1 MAINNFAEL
10 QTQVTAKLE
19 QAIDLTMKHFEQE
32 LYNCIQSE
40 VYSYDQ
46 KWYTRTNELLDNWEI
61 ITTKSKNSVESELSF
76 SKQINHSGSPLFQH
90 GFEFINGDNSF
101 LSNQSLLEIIE
112 SGKIGAIANFPQIG
126 SRPFWSNFWKIVDR
140 DLNKVFIQNCQYVGL
155 PIQQGQFSY
164 S

>member
-1 MAINNFAEL
+1 MAINSFAGL
-10 QTQVTAKLE
+10 QAQVAIKLE

-46 KWYTRTNELLDNWEI
+46 EWYIRTNELLDNWEI
-61 ITTKSKNSVESELSF
+61 VTTKSKNSVESELSF
-76 SKQINHSGSPLFQH
+76 SKSISHSGSPLFQH
-90 GFEFINGDNSF
+90 GFEFINGGNTF

-112 SGKIGAIANFPQIG
+112 DGKIGAIANFPQIG
-126 SRPFWSNFWKIVDR
+126 SRPFWSEFWKIVDR
-140 DLNKVFIQNCQYVGL
+140 DLNKVFIQNCQSVGL
-155 PIQQGQFSY
+155 PIQQGQVSY

>member
-1 MAINNFAEL
+1 MAINSFAGL
-10 QTQVTAKLE
+10 QAQVAIKLE

-46 KWYTRTNELLDNWEI
+46 EWYIRTNELLDNWEI
-61 ITTKSKNSVESELSF
+61 VTTKSKNSVESELSF
-76 SKQINHSGSPLFQH
+76 SKSISHSGSPLFQH
-90 GFEFINGDNSF
+90 GFEFINGGNTF

-112 SGKIGAIANFPQIG
+112 DGKIGAIANFPQIG
-126 SRPFWSNFWKIVDR
+126 SRPFWSEFWKIVDR
-140 DLNKVFIQNCQYVGL
+140 DLNKVFIQNCQSVGL

>member
-1 MAINNFAEL
+1 MTINSFAGL
-10 QTQVTAKLE
+10 QAQVTIKLE

-46 KWYTRTNELLDNWEI
+46 EWYIRTNELLDNWEI
-61 ITTKSKNSVESELSF
+61 ITTKGKNSVESELSF
-76 SKQINHSGSPLFQH
+76 SKSISHSGSPLFQH
-90 GFEFINGDNSF
+90 GFEFINGGNTF

-112 SGKIGAIANFPQIG
+112 DGKIGAIANFPQIG
-126 SRPFWSNFWKIVDR
+126 SRPFWSEFWKIVDR
-140 DLNKVFIQNCQYVGL
+140 DLNKVFIQNCQSVGL

>member
-1 MAINNFAEL
+1 MAINSFAGL
-10 QTQVTAKLE
+10 QAQVAIKLE

-46 KWYTRTNELLDNWEI
+46 EWYIRTNELLDNWEI
-61 ITTKSKNSVESELSF
+61 VTTKSKNSVESELSF
-76 SKQINHSGSPLFQH
+76 SKSISHSGSPLFQH
-90 GFEFINGDNSF
+90 GFEFINGGNTF

-112 SGKIGAIANFPQIG
+112 DGKIGAIANFPQIG
-126 SRPFWSNFWKIVDR
+126 SRPFWPEFWKIVDR
-140 DLNKVFIQNCQYVGL
+140 DLNKVFIQNCQSVGL

>member
-1 MAINNFAEL
+1 MAINSFAGL
-10 QTQVTAKLE
+10 QAQVAIKLE

-40 VYSYDQ
+40 IYSYDQ
-46 KWYTRTNELLDNWEI
+46 EWYIRTNELLDNWEI
-61 ITTKSKNSVESELSF
+61 VTTKSKNSVESELSF
-76 SKQINHSGSPLFQH
+76 SKSISHSGSPLFQH
-90 GFEFINGDNSF
+90 GFEFINGGNTF

-112 SGKIGAIANFPQIG
+112 DGKIGAIANFPQIG
-126 SRPFWSNFWKIVDR
+126 SRPFWSEFWKIVDR
-140 DLNKVFIQNCQYVGL
+140 DLNKVFIQNCQSVGL

>member
-10 QTQVTAKLE
+10 QAQVTAKLE
-19 QAIDLTMKHFEQE
+19 QAIDLTMKHFEKE

-46 KWYTRTNELLDNWEI
+46 EWYIRTNELLDNWEI

-76 SKQINHSGSPLFQH
+76 SKQISHSGSPLFQH
-90 GFEFINGDNSF
+90 GFEFINGGNTF

-140 DLNKVFIQNCQYVGL
+140 DLNKVFIQNCQSVGL

>member
-1 MAINNFAEL
+1 MAINSFAGL
-10 QTQVTAKLE
+10 QAQVIIKLE

-46 KWYTRTNELLDNWEI
+46 EWYIRTNELLDNWEI

-76 SKQINHSGSPLFQH
+76 SKPISHSGSPLFQH
-90 GFEFINGDNSF
+90 GFEFINGGNTF

-112 SGKIGAIANFPQIG
+112 DGKIGAIANFPQIG
-126 SRPFWSNFWKIVDR
+126 SRPFWSEFWKIVDR
-140 DLNKVFIQNCQYVGL
+140 DLNKVFIQNCQSVGL

>member
-10 QTQVTAKLE
+10 QTQITAKLE

-76 SKQINHSGSPLFQH
+76 SKQISHSGSPLFQH
-90 GFEFINGDNSF
+90 GFEFINGGNTFFGVGRSCSF
-101 LSNQSLLEIIE
+101 
-112 SGKIGAIANFPQIG
+112 
-126 SRPFWSNFWKIVDR
+126 
-140 DLNKVFIQNCQYVGL
+140 
-155 PIQQGQFSY
+155 
-164 S
+164 

>member
-10 QTQVTAKLE
+10 QAQVTAKLE

-46 KWYTRTNELLDNWEI
+46 EWYIRTNELLDNWEI
-61 ITTKSKNSVESELSF
+61 ITTKNKNSVESELSF
-76 SKQINHSGSPLFQH
+76 SKQISHSGSPLFQH
-90 GFEFINGDNSF
+90 GFEFINGGNTF

-140 DLNKVFIQNCQYVGL
+140 DLNKVFIQNCQSVGL
-155 PIQQGQFSY
+155 PIQQGQFNY